1 MSAKDSG
8 VKKRRWGMAETALLA
23 DKEPRRMAMIP
34 LTRINGTQLFLN
46 SDLIEHLE
54 VTPDTVVSLTN
65 GQKFVVLGTPEEVA
79 ARVMELR
86 RSIHRGVDDSAR
98 FATLEAR
105 S

>member
-1 MSAKDSG
+1 
-8 VKKRRWGMAETALLA
+8 
-23 DKEPRRMAMIP
+23 MAMIP

-65 GQKFVVLGTPEEVA
+65 GQKFVVLETPEEVA
-79 ARVMELR
+79 KRVMEFR
-86 RSIHRGVDDSAR
+86 RSIHRGGADSPG
-98 FATLEAR
+98 FATLGAR